1 MDTNLISNISDFVK
15 EQERRERGMYG
26 MTQAQ
31 LDRMIATQCFT
42 GLELMFAA
50 GLLSDCQEILEHSD
64 CDDGEQIRQMLNQAK
79 YIMFNYM
86 DKHNIR

>member
-1 MDTNLISNISDFVK
+1 MTYRFDSQPTP
-15 EQERRERGMYG
+15 EQRERAMYG

-31 LDRMIATQCFT
+31 LDRQIESQSFT
-42 GLELMFAA
+42 GLELMYAA

-64 CDDGEQIRQMLNQAK
+64 CNESDELRKYLNQVK

-86 DKHNIR
+86 EKHNIR